1 VPPPIRREVQTS
13 SAPAPSFSYSQGII
27 AHGMLFI
34 AGQIPK
40 HPATGEVAESFAD
53 QARQVLEN
61 LSSVARAAGTSLEHA
76 VRVNVYLDDIA
87 SVHELEELY
96 RTYFT
101 PPFPVRT
108 TVQVG
113 LRGFLI
119 EIDAIV
125 AMEEESA

>member
-1 VPPPIRREVQTS
+1 VKTTDAPP
-13 SAPAPSFSYSQGII
+13 PSFSYSQGIV
-27 AHGMLFI
+27 AQGLLFI

-53 QARQVLEN
+53 QARQVLDN
-61 LSSVARAAGTSLEHA
+61 LAAVARAAGTSLEHA
-76 VRVNVYLDDIA
+76 VRVNVFLDDIER
-87 SVHELEELY
+87 VYELEEIY

-108 TVQVG
+108 TVCVG

-125 AMEEESA
+125 AMEGESS